1 MPPMSL
7 LNYHRAVDFMFRRG
21 IGRRHFLGLSAAALA
36 IAVLGASK
44 CATIATLALRNAR
57 LFTGT
62 GAAPAPGQT
71 IAIKGDRIIV
81 IGDDRDVELG
91 RDTEVIDCA
100 GAFVMAGLID
110 THVHVTEA
118 LIRREP
124 LLSGWLRAGLTT
136 LRDTGTIWQGPA
148 LLRSLAQELGPGP
161 RIVATG
167 GIVTVPNGYP
177 TSRGPTG
184 VAGSLQVATPE
195 DAARGV
201 NQTID
206 DGAQFIKIAVETGR
220 PGGHL
225 MEEYGEP
232 TLSLEQVRAIAGA
245 AHARGVTVSA
255 HVTNE
260 WELRRALDGGVDAIA
275 HTPLDRIPA
284 DLLERMVA
292 GRIPMTSTLNIW
304 GSKPREA
311 MENVRRFAAAGGIV
325 AMGSDYPFQVHAG
338 LPLGELSLMQEAG
351 LTPGQVLVAATRNA
365 ATVAGPPDVGTVEPG
380 KVADLI
386 VVAGDPTKDVAD
398 LAKVSTVIQSG
409 RRVT

>member
-1 MPPMSL
+1 MDL
-7 LNYHRAVDFMFRRG
+7 LLRSRISRR
-21 IGRRHFLGLSAAALA
+21 RLLALGAGALG

-57 LFTGT
+57 LFDGT
-62 GAAPAPGQT
+62 GAPPADGQT
-71 IAIKGDRIIV
+71 IAIRGDRIIV
-81 IGDDRDVELG
+81 TGDDRDLVLG

-100 GAFVMAGLID
+100 GAFVMPGIID
-110 THVHVTEA
+110 THVHVTET

-124 LLSGWLRAGLTT
+124 LLPGWLRAGLTT

-148 LLRSLAQELGPGP
+148 LLRSLAEQLGPAP

-167 GIVTVPNGYP
+167 GIMTVPNGYP

-184 VAGSLQVATPE
+184 IAGSLPVATPD
-195 DAARGV
+195 DAVRGV

-225 MEEYGEP
+225 LEEYGEP
-232 TLSLEQVRAIAGA
+232 TLSLEQVSAITGA

-284 DLLERMVA
+284 ELLQRMVA
-292 GRIPMTSTLNIW
+292 GAIPMTSTLNIW
-304 GSKPREA
+304 GAKPPVA
-311 MENVRRFAAAGGIV
+311 MENVRRLAAAGGIV

-338 LPLGELSLMQEAG
+338 LPLDELRLMQEAG
-351 LTPGQVLVAATRNA
+351 LTPAEVLVAATRNA
-365 ATVAGPPDVGTVEPG
+365 AAVCRLADVGTVEPG
-380 KVADLI
+380 RVADLI
-386 VVAGDPTKDVAD
+386 VVSGDPAKDVAD
-398 LAKVSTVIQSG
+398 LAYVSTVIQSG
-409 RRVT
+409 RRVL